1 MQYDA
6 AMIVKKELH
15 GTTWKAEL
23 RKSFGRR
30 INSQAHELGLSLR
43 QIAEKVEMD
52 PSFLSRIVA
61 GTRNPPSDE
70 KIDRLAHVL
79 EIPSEELLLEAG
91 RLPQLPE
98 GTKKLLPDFFRASK
112 NLSEEE
118 ISAVITALEAVARKE
133 KK

>member
-1 MQYDA
+1 M
-6 AMIVKKELH
+6 MVKNELH
-15 GTTWKAEL
+15 RATWQAEV

-30 INSQAHELGLSLR
+30 INRRAHELGLSLR

-61 GTRNPPSDE
+61 GTRNPPSEE

-79 EIPSEELLLEAG
+79 EIPPEELLLEAG
-91 RLPQLPE
+91 RLPRLPE
-98 GTKKLLPDFFRASK
+98 GTKKVLPDFFRASR
-112 NLSEEE
+112 NLSKEQ
-118 ISAVITALEAVARKE
+118 ISAVITTLETVAKQE